1 MVPLLRVDGL
11 NVSFYTRSGTVP
23 AVSDVSFD
31 IGDRE
36 TLACVGESGC
46 GKSVTALALLG
57 LIPPSVGKVE
67 ARRIEFRNRNLLTLT
82 PNEWR
87 AVRGGDIA
95 MIFQEPMSSLNPVFR
110 IGSQLVET
118 VVLHRHVSG
127 REARRIA
134 VEALNAVGIP
144 DAEARLRAYP
154 HELSGGLRQ
163 RVMIAMAIACR
174 PALLIAD
181 EPTTALD
188 VTIQAQILD
197 VLRRLQDELGMAMLL
212 ITHDLGVVAEMAHRV
227 VVMYA
232 GQIVESATVE
242 ALFASPSHPYTQ
254 GLLRSAPVLAD
265 PSERLKPIEGTV
277 PDLREWREGC
287 RFEARCPIAFDACRQ
302 RTPSLEPLVRNADAR
317 DAADPHRARCFALD
331 NPRGIY
337 IHNETKRMNKETLRR
352 VDKTQQAHGVTE

>member
-1 MVPLLRVDGL
+1 MAPLLRVDGL
-11 NVSFYTRSGTVP
+11 NVSFYTRMGAVP
-23 AVSDVSFD
+23 AVSDVSFG
-31 IGDRE
+31 IGERE
-36 TLACVGESGC
+36 TVAFVGESGC
-46 GKSVTALALLG
+46 GKSVTALSLLG
-57 LIPPSVGKVE
+57 LIPASVGKVE

-82 PNEWR
+82 RRELR
-87 AVRGGDIA
+87 SVRGGDIA

-110 IGSQLVET
+110 IGSQLLET
-118 VVLHRHVSG
+118 ILLHRNVSG

-227 VVMYA
+227 MVMYA

-242 ALFASPSHPYTQ
+242 ALFDRPSHPYTQ
-254 GLLRSAPVLAD
+254 GLLRSVPALTD
-265 PSERLKPIEGTV
+265 GSERLTPIEGTV
-277 PDLREWREGC
+277 PDLGEWRGGC
-287 RFEARCPIAFDACRQ
+287 RFAARCPLAFDTCRQ
-302 RTPSLEPLVRNADAR
+302 QTPTLDRLVFDTASDGASE
-317 DAADPHRARCFALD
+317 PHRARCFALD
-331 NPRGIY
+331 DSRGIY
-337 IHNETKRMNKETLRR
+337 
-352 VDKTQQAHGVTE
+352 TQSDRSYEQKDTSPR